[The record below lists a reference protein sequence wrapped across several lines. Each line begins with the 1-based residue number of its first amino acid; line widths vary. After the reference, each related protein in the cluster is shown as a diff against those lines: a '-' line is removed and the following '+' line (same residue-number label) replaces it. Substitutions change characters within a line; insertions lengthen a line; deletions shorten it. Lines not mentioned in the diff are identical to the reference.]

1 MSNKRIRKK
10 QSKLR
15 LCALCGKP
23 LPREHDHRVVGQ
35 TGQSVCLY
43 CLTVSRRIL
52 AKPESECEKP
62 ITATTPRQLI
72 AQLDRSIIGQDQ
84 AKRAVSIALWKQ
96 MLRVKGVDLPNPG
109 LLLYG
114 PTGCGKTALAREAAR
129 AAGLPF
135 IVFDSTT
142 LTEAGYKGNSAE
154 DIIKTLK
161 NSYPG
166 QDVSKAVIFL
176 DEIDKLAARG
186 SETRQQYSRGTQ
198 HSLLKLIEGSDVE
211 GISTQRM
218 LFLFSGAFTG
228 IGTTEKVCRTI
239 GFNRPEECAET
250 CNELQPS
257 DFIAYGMEP
266 ELMGRICR
274 CVPISPLTEEDLRRI
289 LLESNL
295 SHFRK
300 YQTFFQSH
308 NRECLL
314 SEEEQN
320 ALIQE
325 ALSRGLGARGL
336 NALVEEWAEEKLIEL
351 SESMQ

>member
-1 MSNKRIRKK
+1 MSVLPDCLPSNSRKTEYE
-10 QSKLR
+10 KL
-15 LCALCGKP
+15 
-23 LPREHDHRVVGQ
+23 V
-35 TGQSVCLY
+35 
-43 CLTVSRRIL
+43 
-52 AKPESECEKP
+52 
-62 ITATTPRQLI
+62 TATTPRQLI
-72 AQLDRSIIGQDQ
+72 TQLDRSIIGQDQ

-114 PTGCGKTALAREAAR
+114 PTGCGKTALAREAAK

-135 IVFDSTT
+135 IVYDSTT

-166 QDVSKAVIFL
+166 QDISKAVIFL
-176 DEIDKLAARG
+176 DEIDKLAAKG
-186 SETRQQYSRGTQ
+186 NETRQQYNRGTQ
-198 HSLLKLIEGSDVE
+198 HSLLKLIEGTDVE
-211 GISTQRM
+211 GISTQHM

-228 IGTTEKVCRTI
+228 IGTKEKICRAI
-239 GFNRPEECAET
+239 GFNRLEESSEM
-250 CNELQPS
+250 CNEIHPS
-257 DFIAYGMEP
+257 DFISYGMEP

-274 CVPISPLTEEDLRRI
+274 CVPLSPLTEEDLRRI

-308 NRECLL
+308 NREFLF
-314 SEEEQN
+314 SEEDQN
-320 ALIQE
+320 TLIQE
-325 ALSRGLGARGL
+325 TLSRGLGARGL

-351 SESMQ
+351 SEAMQ